1 MAASKWWGWGAEG
14 ASATL
19 ESRPHLHAYLR
30 RTLELADER
39 LAVPDLASI
48 PMSPSRMVEP
58 DLAAFRAILG
68 GGNVTANPADRLA
81 HAVGKSY
88 RDLMRLRLSAIA
100 TAPDTVLY
108 PETEEHVRQVLAR
121 CAERGVAVVP
131 FGGGSSVVGGVE
143 VTDPR
148 PHVAL
153 DLRRMAR
160 VLAVDAVSLTATAE
174 AGILGPA
181 LEAELKR
188 RQLTLGHFPQSF
200 EFSTLGGW
208 IAARSAGALS
218 NRYGKIEDLVAGLR
232 LVAPSGTIDF
242 RGRPRHAMGPDLL
255 GLAIGS
261 EGTLGVITQATMR
274 VHRSPAARAFDAFLF
289 RNFPEGL
296 AALREMAQDA
306 VVPAMTY
313 LMDEDE
319 TRLLV
324 AASGRSEGLGASLL
338 KVRGVDLAASSLLLL
353 GHEGTA
359 AVVKASRAHA
369 KSYCKE
375 GVGIGSGPAE
385 QYSHERYETPYLR
398 DSLIDH
404 RVMVETVE
412 TATTWSNL
420 ERLHRAARTAI
431 LDALQSAGTP
441 GIVGCHVS
449 HVYTE
454 GASLYFT
461 WMARQKRGEELAQYD
476 AAKGAAM
483 RAIVDAGGHVSHHH
497 GIGADHVAYFREAVG
512 EPGIQLLRDLKARF
526 DPRGIMNPGKLF
538 PVIA

>member
-14 ASATL
+14 TSAPL

-30 RTLELADER
+30 RTLGLADER
-39 LAVPDLASI
+39 LAVPDLASV
-48 PMSPSRMVEP
+48 PMPPSRMGEP
-58 DLAAFRAILG
+58 DLAAFRAIVG

-81 HAVGKSY
+81 HALGKSY
-88 RDLMRLRLSAIA
+88 RDLMRLRLGGVAA
-100 TAPDTVLY
+100 APDVVLY
-108 PETEEHVRQVLAR
+108 PEEEDHVRQVLAR
-121 CAERGVAVVP
+121 CAERGIAVVP

-153 DLRRMAR
+153 DLRRMSR

-181 LEAELKR
+181 LEAELNR
-188 RQLTLGHFPQSF
+188 RHLTLGHFPQSF

-232 LVAPSGTIDF
+232 LVAPSGTLDL
-242 RGRPRHAMGPDLL
+242 RARPRHAMGPDLL
-255 GLAIGS
+255 GLAVGS

-359 AVVKASRAHA
+359 AVVKSSRAHA
-369 KSYCKE
+369 RSYCAK

-385 QYSHERYETPYLR
+385 QYSHERYEAPYLR

-404 RVMVETVE
+404 RIMVETVE

-420 ERLHRAARTAI
+420 ERLHAAATTAI
-431 LDALQSAGTP
+431 RGALESAGTP

-483 RAIVDAGGHVSHHH
+483 RAVVDAGGHVSHHH
-497 GIGADHVAYFREAVG
+497 GIGSDHVAYFREAVG
-512 EPGIQLLRDLKARF
+512 EPGIRLLRDLKARF

-538 PVIA
+538 PVSP

>member
-1 MAASKWWGWGAEG
+1 
-14 ASATL
+14 
-19 ESRPHLHAYLR
+19 
-30 RTLELADER
+30 
-39 LAVPDLASI
+39 
-48 PMSPSRMVEP
+48 
-58 DLAAFRAILG
+58 
-68 GGNVTANPADRLA
+68 
-81 HAVGKSY
+81 
-88 RDLMRLRLSAIA
+88 
-100 TAPDTVLY
+100 
-108 PETEEHVRQVLAR
+108 
-121 CAERGVAVVP
+121 
-131 FGGGSSVVGGVE
+131 
-143 VTDPR
+143 
-148 PHVAL
+148 
-153 DLRRMAR
+153 
-160 VLAVDAVSLTATAE
+160 
-174 AGILGPA
+174 
-181 LEAELKR
+181 
-188 RQLTLGHFPQSF
+188 
-200 EFSTLGGW
+200 
-208 IAARSAGALS
+208 
-218 NRYGKIEDLVAGLR
+218 
-232 LVAPSGTIDF
+232 
-242 RGRPRHAMGPDLL
+242 
-255 GLAIGS
+255 
-261 EGTLGVITQATMR
+261 
-274 VHRSPAARAFDAFLF
+274 
-289 RNFPEGL
+289 
-296 AALREMAQDA
+296 
-306 VVPAMTY
+306 MTY

-359 AVVKASRAHA
+359 AVVKSSRAHA

-441 GIVGCHVS
+441 GIVGS